1 MRATRLL
8 PLLLPALLLAAP
20 GAAQQHPHGAGHA
33 RPDSARH
40 GEHAGMRHE
49 GTPTDSAAHARMHA
63 EMMDE
68 DAVRAAVRAFHD
80 ALAAGDTAAVVALL
94 HPDVTIYEGGHAE
107 DLAEYRAHHLA
118 ADVEF
123 LRGVRQ
129 TVTDESLEM
138 AHHGAMATYMAETRA
153 RGTFR
158 DREIDSHG
166 AETLVLVHTHDGWKV
181 RHVHWSSR

>member
-1 MRATRLL
+1 MRSTRLL
-8 PLLLPALLLAAP
+8 PLLLPALLAAP
-20 GAAQQHPHGAGHA
+20 PAAAQEHGHA
-33 RPDSARH
+33 QHADSARH
-40 GEHAGMRHE
+40 AAMHE
-49 GTPTDSAAHARMHA
+49 GMPMDSAARARMHA
-63 EMMDE
+63 EMT
-68 DAVRAAVRAFHD
+68 DADAARAAVRAFHD

-153 RGTFR
+153 QGTFR

-166 AETLVLVHTHDGWKV
+166 AETLVLVHTHDGWKI